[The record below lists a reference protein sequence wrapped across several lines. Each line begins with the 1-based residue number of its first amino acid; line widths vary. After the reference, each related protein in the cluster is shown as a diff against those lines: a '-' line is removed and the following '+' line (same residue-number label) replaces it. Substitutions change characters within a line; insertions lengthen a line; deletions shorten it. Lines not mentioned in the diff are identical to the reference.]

1 MTPILFEKDTRSF
14 TGGGICRLAEATA
27 WSVKEVLNA
36 EYELEM
42 SYPAAGEH
50 LAEIKTERII
60 YAKPN
65 PTDTPQAFIIYAVSK
80 PLRGKVQI
88 YAEHVSHKQNKI
100 TVSPFHAKTMKE
112 ALAAVQSAVVGAS
125 PFTFTTSMNVINDIN
140 SNIPRTL
147 RNSIYGRIISLYGG
161 EIKYN
166 NYAAEILTRRGSNK
180 GFTVRY
186 GKNLLDFNQEEDV
199 SAVYDAVYPY
209 YFVQDLED
217 EEEFTYVELP
227 EKIIKIGTTQEKV
240 MPLNLTTE
248 FPEEP
253 DVDELREAAQK
264 YLEQNDINKGVLSV
278 TLDFAILSETE
289 EYKNSIPPERVEL
302 GDDVTVIIPTRGVIV
317 HSRIVKT
324 VYDGKKGRFSSVTVG
339 EIETDIADTMVMI
352 KNDLEGTQKKT
363 ASSQKSIATL
373 NVTADDQGAKIEAL
387 TKRTT
392 DAETLIA
399 QIDAEVDT
407 NRARIDLLAEF
418 QTETE
423 KNIAEIETEANAQGA
438 KISLVVGTNGAGDNE
453 IRGGIIAEAINGQT
467 EVKIS
472 ADVVNIDVIK
482 TLNAKADEI
491 NITSDLLK
499 ISSSGFS
506 LNKGELTATKGMIAT
521 WVIDSERIRSSF
533 GVYGEYN
540 YTTTGTDN
548 KVAKGYA
555 FASLE
560 VDGIYYI
567 VKETSSFDSKTL
579 VTISM
584 LTGRAIIEDS
594 GGGIA

>member
-1 MTPILFEKDTRSF
+1 MTPILFEKGTRSF

-50 LAEIKTERII
+50 FAEIKTERII

-65 PTDTPQAFIIYAVSK
+65 PTDKPQAFIIYAVSK

-125 PFTFTTSMNVINDIN
+125 PFTFATSMNVINDIN

-217 EEEFTYVELP
+217 EEDFTYVELP

-248 FPEEP
+248 FQEEP

-264 YLEQNDINKGVLSV
+264 YLEQNDINKGVFSV

-289 EYKNSIPPERVEL
+289 EYKSSIPPERVEL
-302 GDDVTVIIPTRGVIV
+302 GDDVAVYIPKRGVTV
-317 HSRIVKT
+317 RSRIVKT
-324 VYDGKKGRFSSVTVG
+324 IYDGKKGRFSSVTVG
-339 EIETDIADTMVMI
+339 EIETDIADTMVNM
-352 KNDLEGTQKKT
+352 KNAT
-363 ASSQKSIATL
+363 ANIEARTVTGEKAVAKVIAETTAMGAKVGL
-373 NVTADDQGAKIEAL
+373 LVETTADG
-387 TKRTT
+387 
-392 DAETLIA
+392 
-399 QIDAEVDT
+399 
-407 NRARIDLLAEF
+407 
-418 QTETE
+418 
-423 KNIAEIETEANAQGA
+423 KNT
-438 KISLVVGTNGAGDNE
+438 V
-453 IRGGIIAEAINGQT
+453 RGGIMAEAINGQT

-472 ADVVNIDVIK
+472 ADVVNIDVVK

-491 NITSDLLK
+491 NLVSDLLK

-506 LNKGELTATKGMIAT
+506 LENGALYATEGEIGGWVMEKDNNFKGDPVLRTKNGIYGTISYNA
-521 WVIDSERIRSSF
+521 
-533 GVYGEYN
+533 GVYVEK
-540 YTTTGTDN
+540 TGYIFIVQT
-548 KVAKGYA
+548 YA
-555 FASLE
+555 
-560 VDGIYYI
+560 GTYYI
-567 VKETSSFDSKTL
+567 VKESAIYESATL
-579 VTISM
+579 AKVSALRSVGLSN
-584 LTGRAIIEDS
+584 LTFYYEDDNS